1 MKRMLLITCVL
12 LTGCI
17 KDNYDYDAS
26 GTFEAV
32 ETIVSAEATGVLKSF
47 NAEEGAE
54 LQKGQVVGYIDSTQL
69 YLKKRQLEA
78 QVNAVLSR
86 RPDVAAQIASLK
98 EQLRHAEREQQRVAN
113 LAKSDAATQKQL
125 DDANAQVLIIKR
137 QLEAQE
143 SSLFVTTKSIN
154 QESAPLSIQ
163 IAQLEDQL
171 LRCKIRNPVTGT
183 LLTRFAEENEMAVA
197 GKALYK
203 IADLSQLTLR
213 AYITGDQLPQVK
225 LNQPVTVFVDA
236 TDGQQKQYKG
246 TVQWVSD
253 KAEFTPRTIQTRD
266 ERANLVYAIK
276 IRVKNDGYLKIGM
289 YGEVKFDS
297 SDKE

>member
-1 MKRMLLITCVL
+1 
-12 LTGCI
+12 
-17 KDNYDYDAS
+17 
-26 GTFEAV
+26 
-32 ETIVSAEATGVLKSF
+32 
-47 NAEEGAE
+47 
-54 LQKGQVVGYIDSTQL
+54 
-69 YLKKRQLEA
+69 
-78 QVNAVLSR
+78 
-86 RPDVAAQIASLK
+86 
-98 EQLRHAEREQQRVAN
+98 
-113 LAKSDAATQKQL
+113 
-125 DDANAQVLIIKR
+125 QVLIIKR

-246 TVQWVSD
+246 TVQWVS
-253 KAEFTPRTIQTRD
+253 
-266 ERANLVYAIK
+266 
-276 IRVKNDGYLKIGM
+276 
-289 YGEVKFDS
+289 
-297 SDKE
+297 